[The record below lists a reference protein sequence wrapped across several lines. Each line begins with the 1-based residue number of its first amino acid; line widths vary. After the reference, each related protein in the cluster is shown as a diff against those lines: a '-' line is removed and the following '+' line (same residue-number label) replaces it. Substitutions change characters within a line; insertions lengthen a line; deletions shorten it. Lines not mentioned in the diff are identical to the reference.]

1 MKFLATFGSA
11 SVVAAFMAA
20 PAFAQQE
27 IATGANAAGITSVNE
42 SMRDVER
49 DVRDDFARSEDNY
62 RFGPGSGNEGVFGSV
77 ALTYAGRTG
86 NQENQDFTLAGRM
99 SQNYGQ
105 FSQSVGIL
113 LEYGENNNGDT
124 DTEKTSVIYDA
135 AYFFNDR
142 FYAFGLGRLTVDGMA
157 GDVDGLSDSQAY
169 SDLDGGLKRDAFL
182 GFGPGYRVLNT
193 NTTAWRVQAGVGIR
207 YTKAYRVTS
216 DPVPADPLVG
226 TGEWDS
232 DTDVGYI
239 VSSRFYH
246 RFNDNVFITNDTDYL
261 TSDVNDVATNELG
274 VNFKMSDAF
283 ATRVSYKTEYVSDR
297 AIRTDNTLGVS
308 LVYGF

>member
-1 MKFLATFGSA
+1 MNTFSKLAGATIL
-11 SVVAAFMAA
+11 AAATVA
-20 PAFAQQE
+20 PAYAQQE
-27 IATGANAAGITSVNE
+27 IATGANAVGITDVNE
-42 SMRDVER
+42 QMRDVER

-62 RFGPGSGNEGVFGSV
+62 RFGPGSGNEGVFGSI
-77 ALTYAGRTG
+77 ALSYAGRTG
-86 NQENQDFTLAGRM
+86 NEENQDFSLAGRL

-105 FSQSVGIL
+105 FAQSVGIL
-113 LEYGENNNGDT
+113 LEYGEDDQGDAET
-124 DTEKTSVIYDA
+124 KRTSVIYDA

-142 FYAFGLGRLTVDGMA
+142 FYAFALGRVATDGMA
-157 GDVDGLSDSQAY
+157 GDVDGLSDSQDY
-169 SDLDGGLKRDAFL
+169 QDLDGGLKRDAFL
-182 GFGPGYRVLNT
+182 GVGPGYRILN
-193 NTTAWRVQAGVGIR
+193 NDTTAWRVQAGVGIR
-207 YTKAYRVTS
+207 YTKAYNVTS
-216 DPVPADPLVG
+216 DANPADPLAG

-232 DTDVGYI
+232 NTDVGYI

-246 RFNDNVFITNDTDYL
+246 RFNENIFVTNDTDYL
-261 TSDVNDVATNELG
+261 TSDVNDLITNELG

>member
-1 MKFLATFGSA
+1 MKLFARLSGATI
-11 SVVAAFMAA
+11 VATMLSA

-27 IATGANAAGITSVNE
+27 IAAGANAAGITDVSE
-42 SMRDVER
+42 QMRDVER
-49 DVRDDFARSEDNY
+49 NVRDDFSRSADNY

-86 NQENQDFTLAGRM
+86 NQENQDFSLAGRL

-142 FYAFGLGRLTVDGMA
+142 FYAFALGRLTVDGMA
-157 GDVDGLSDSQAY
+157 GDVDGLSDSQDY
-169 SDLDGGLKRDAFL
+169 DDLDGGLKRDAFL
-182 GFGPGYRVLNT
+182 GVGPGYRILNSDS
-193 NTTAWRVQAGVGIR
+193 TAWRVQAGVGIR
-207 YTKAYRVTS
+207 YTKAYNVTS
-216 DPVPADPLVG
+216 ELDPTTPLVG
-226 TGEWDS
+226 TGEWNS
-232 DTDVGYI
+232 DTDIGYI